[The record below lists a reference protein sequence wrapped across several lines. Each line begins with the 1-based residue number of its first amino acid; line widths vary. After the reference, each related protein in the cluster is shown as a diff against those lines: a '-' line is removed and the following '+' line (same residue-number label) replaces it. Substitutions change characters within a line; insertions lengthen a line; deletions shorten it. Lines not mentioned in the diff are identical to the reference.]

1 MPTTEAAIDASLMR
15 DVYVALG
22 EPIADGSNQWA
33 LRIYVK
39 PLIRWIWLGAIIM
52 ALGGLISMLDKRYR
66 IKKVKAPLLVTG
78 DLATD
83 GVNEVAIEQ
92 AISAS
97 TMSTLKEK

>member
-1 MPTTEAAIDASLMR
+1 
-15 DVYVALG
+15 
-22 EPIADGSNQWA
+22 
-33 LRIYVK
+33 
-39 PLIRWIWLGAIIM
+39 WIWLGAIIM

>member
-1 MPTTEAAIDASLMR
+1 
-15 DVYVALG
+15 
-22 EPIADGSNQWA
+22 
-33 LRIYVK
+33 
-39 PLIRWIWLGAIIM
+39 M

>member
-1 MPTTEAAIDASLMR
+1 MGIKD
-15 DVYVALG
+15 
-22 EPIADGSNQWA
+22 
-33 LRIYVK
+33 YVK

-78 DLATD
+78 SLASY
-83 GVNEVAIEQ
+83 GVYLVAIEQ
-92 AISAS
+92 AISVS